1 MHWMEA
7 HTEGIGFWAAALTT
21 VSFVPQVLRSW
32 RSGGQ
37 GLSWAM
43 LALFATGVGLWLLYG
58 ILRASAPLILAN
70 GLTEIQVLFLIALKV
85 RQALRLTETTSSE
98 NPQT

>member
-1 MHWMEA
+1 MNWIAA
-7 HTEGIGFWAAALTT
+7 HSEGVGFWAAALTT
-21 VSFVPQVLRSW
+21 LAFVPQVLRTW
-32 RSGGQ
+32 RTGGQ

-58 ILRASAPLILAN
+58 ILRASAPIILAN
-70 GLTEIQVLFLIALKV
+70 GLTEIQVLFLLALKA
-85 RQALRLTETTSSE
+85 RRALRPGETTSTE